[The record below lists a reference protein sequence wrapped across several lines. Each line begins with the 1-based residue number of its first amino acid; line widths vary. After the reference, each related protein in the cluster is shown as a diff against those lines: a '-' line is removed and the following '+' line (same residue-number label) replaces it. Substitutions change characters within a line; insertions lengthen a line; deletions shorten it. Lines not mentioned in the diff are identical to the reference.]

1 MAFHKGGRYKIV
13 IPVLLYD
20 VQSSHGELVGVII
33 ILILQLTKYEMLRS
47 LCDFHSVIIVMSDC
61 VWCS

>member
-1 MAFHKGGRYKIV
+1 MAFHKGWRYKIV

-47 LCDFHSVIIVMSDC
+47 LCDFHSVIIMSDC